1 MSNII
6 VRDTTTA
13 VSNMLDTIR
22 PMSVIKKED
31 QQFLVAH
38 KEHFAQ
44 VFEKTH
50 IWRTDTQKKSIVSDT
65 YHPTLHSKFHQSILE
80 QKVQLEQSFYLAK
93 DFELKKLEIE
103 ELMLD
108 LEDLGEPETASA
120 RDNIKRRKL
129 EVEIQFK
136 KYELEQMVIAMNY
149 RMAEVKGWQA
159 IQDQLL
165 EDMRSSGMD
174 EETIWTKDAGEVEA
188 MFFTTL
194 TNLQGL
200 AKTTDGA
207 EATNLIALA
216 KFYVQKIFESGRLP
230 DLKERCN
237 AAQLDS
243 LKFLGY

>member
-1 MSNII
+1 MSDLI

-50 IWRTDTQKKSIVSDT
+50 IWRTDTQKRSIVSDT

-108 LEDLGEPETASA
+108 LEDLADPETATA

-136 KYELEQMVIAMNY
+136 KYELDQMVIAMNY
-149 RMAEVKGWQA
+149 RMSEVKGWQN

-165 EDMRSSGMD
+165 EEMRASGMD
-174 EETIWTKDAGEVEA
+174 EDTIWTKDAGEVEA

-216 KFYVQKIFESGRLP
+216 KFYVQKVFEAGRLP
-230 DLKERCN
+230 ELKAKCN

-243 LKFLGY
+243 LKFLGF